1 MADPREIAA
10 IDVLANGPY
19 PPFVSGKWRLASM
32 DQAIATGQAPGAN
45 SIRLYPFYIPRTL
58 TIDRL
63 GLCVTTLFAGGNVQ
77 AAIYASDPTTLNP
90 IGAALVSTASI
101 SSAGTGSVEATV
113 SHTFAPG
120 LYWPATNCDNTTN
133 AFDAN
138 GSTSTWMAR
147 AIGSAT
153 QSSCMTTG
161 GGTLSGYT
169 FAQTYGTWPD
179 LTGQTFA
186 ELTTSQRIPL
196 IQYRVA

>member
-1 MADPREIAA
+1 MARAIAPS
-10 IDVLANGPY
+10 DVLPLGPY
-19 PPFVSGKWRLASM
+19 PAYVSGKWRLASM
-32 DQAIATGQAPGAN
+32 DQAISGGQAPGAN
-45 SIRLYPFYIPRTL
+45 SIRLYPFYVHDSL

-63 GLCVTTLFAGGNVQ
+63 GLCVTTLQAGGNVQ
-77 AAIYASDPTTLNP
+77 AAIYASDATTLNP
-90 IGAALVSTASI
+90 TGAALVSTASI
-101 SSAGTGSVEATV
+101 SAAGTGSVEATV
-113 SHTFAPG
+113 SATLQPG
-120 LYWPATNCDNTTN
+120 IYWAATNCDNATN

-153 QSSCMTTG
+153 QSACMTTG

-196 IQYRVA
+196 IQFRVA

>member
-1 MADPREIAA
+1 MASREISAS
-10 IDVLANGPY
+10 DVLPLA
-19 PPFVSGKWRLASM
+19 PFPRYVSGKWRLASM
-32 DQAIATGQAPGAN
+32 DQAIAGGQAPGAN
-45 SIRLYPFYIPRTL
+45 SIRLYPFYIYDSV

-63 GLCVTTLFAGGNVQ
+63 GACVTTLFAGGNVQ
-77 AAIYASDPTTLNP
+77 IAIYAADATTLTPTGN
-90 IGAALVSTASI
+90 ALVSTGSI
-101 SSAGTGSVEATV
+101 SAAATGSVEATV
-113 SHTFAPG
+113 SYALAPG
-120 LYWPATNCDNTTN
+120 LYWAATNCDNATN
-133 AFDAN
+133 TFDAN

-153 QSSCMTTG
+153 QASCWTTG

-196 IQYRVA
+196 IGFRVA